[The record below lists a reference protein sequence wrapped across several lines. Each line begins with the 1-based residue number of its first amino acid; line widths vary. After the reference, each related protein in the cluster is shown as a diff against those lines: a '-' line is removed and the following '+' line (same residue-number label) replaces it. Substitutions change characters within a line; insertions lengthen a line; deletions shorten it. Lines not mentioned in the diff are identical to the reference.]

1 MSKKKQVFLWV
12 RDDIAEEEEEETDL
26 SDEERR
32 PERSEHRSQMADLK
46 ALANRLAL
54 LSPGQRRNLPLET
67 EVLDQ
72 LDLLAAA
79 NLRPDRRRVLM
90 RTKTLL
96 GTADLEKLVAALE
109 GDTPAALLD
118 RELVYWRGRILQ
130 GDDQVIQAFMEKYPQ
145 ADRQAIRNAA
155 REARKANANAA
166 LSRLLQLLRDAA
178 AALSPIENE
187 DEDN

>member
-1 MSKKKQVFLWV
+1 
-12 RDDIAEEEEEETDL
+12 
-26 SDEERR
+26 
-32 PERSEHRSQMADLK
+32 
-46 ALANRLAL
+46 
-54 LSPGQRRNLPLET
+54 
-67 EVLDQ
+67 
-72 LDLLAAA
+72 
-79 NLRPDRRRVLM
+79 M

-155 REARKANANAA
+155 REARKPNANTA
-166 LSRLLQLLRDAA
+166 LSRLLQLLRNAA
-178 AALSPIENE
+178 AARSPTE
-187 DEDN
+187 DEGN